1 MTTNAITRPKRSG
14 SRWLRLVTI
23 AFISYS
29 LAYLDRV
36 NYGFGA
42 AAGLAKDL
50 GITSQTAALL
60 GAVFFLGY
68 FLFQVPGG
76 HYAESRSAKHLLFW
90 GLLAWGFLASAT
102 GIIRNIPLLFVDRF
116 CLGIVESFVLPGL
129 LVFLSH
135 WFTRGERSRANTFL
149 ILGNPVTVLWASIVS
164 GYLIAAIDWRWMFI
178 IEGIPAIVWAFLW
191 YRLVQDDPREATWL
205 DPAERDALLA
215 QLQAEQAG
223 IPPVASLRDALTK
236 PAVLVL
242 SVQYLCWSFGIY
254 GFVLW
259 LPSIVKNASSLSIV
273 DIGWLT
279 SVPYVVAVVAMLL
292 VSAYADRTLN
302 RKGTVS
308 ISMFVGAAAFAGSYF
323 LGASHFVASF
333 LLLVVAGA
341 AMYAPYG
348 PFFAMIPDM
357 LPATV
362 VGSASALINS
372 CGALGGFFGAYLVGY
387 LNGLTGSATLS
398 FGLMAA
404 SLFLAGVL
412 TLAAPVPSGRRATA
426 AGAAVHP

>member
-135 WFTRGERSRANTFL
+135 WFTRGERSRANTF
-149 ILGNPVTVLWASIVS
+149 
-164 GYLIAAIDWRWMFI
+164 
-178 IEGIPAIVWAFLW
+178 
-191 YRLVQDDPREATWL
+191 
-205 DPAERDALLA
+205 
-215 QLQAEQAG
+215 
-223 IPPVASLRDALTK
+223 
-236 PAVLVL
+236 
-242 SVQYLCWSFGIY
+242 
-254 GFVLW
+254 
-259 LPSIVKNASSLSIV
+259 
-273 DIGWLT
+273 
-279 SVPYVVAVVAMLL
+279 
-292 VSAYADRTLN
+292 
-302 RKGTVS
+302 
-308 ISMFVGAAAFAGSYF
+308 
-323 LGASHFVASF
+323 
-333 LLLVVAGA
+333 
-341 AMYAPYG
+341 
-348 PFFAMIPDM
+348 
-357 LPATV
+357 
-362 VGSASALINS
+362 
-372 CGALGGFFGAYLVGY
+372 
-387 LNGLTGSATLS
+387 
-398 FGLMAA
+398 
-404 SLFLAGVL
+404 
-412 TLAAPVPSGRRATA
+412 
-426 AGAAVHP
+426 